1 MRPRDST
8 RVEIT
13 VEGHLDPR
21 WESEFYGME
30 LVYKSDGTTVI
41 RGPVTDQAALHGL
54 LRRVRDARMTLLA
67 VKHTSKEQKIGRNK
81 MSNIIVFGATG
92 RSGSA
97 VIKQALKAGY
107 SVTAFVRDP
116 GKMETSN
123 PKLRVVSGDVLDP
136 ASVERA
142 VAGQDA
148 VVSCLGAGLKGRVR
162 SEGTRNIIRAM
173 ERAGVSRL
181 ISQSSLGVG
190 DSRANLNFFW
200 KRIMFGLLLRKAYA
214 DHGVQEK
221 YIRESRLDWTIVRP
235 ASLTEEEAT
244 GDYLHGFSPK
254 ERNLSLKIALGDL
267 ADFVIHELENG
278 SYQRQAPGLSYA
290 EAR

>member
-107 SVTAFVRDP
+107 MA
-116 GKMETSN
+116 GC
-123 PKLRVVSGDVLDP
+123 RVN
-136 ASVERA
+136 
-142 VAGQDA
+142 
-148 VVSCLGAGLKGRVR
+148 GLE
-162 SEGTRNIIRAM
+162 SAIN
-173 ERAGVSRL
+173 
-181 ISQSSLGVG
+181 
-190 DSRANLNFFW
+190 
-200 KRIMFGLLLRKAYA
+200 KAA
-214 DHGVQEK
+214 
-221 YIRESRLDWTIVRP
+221 
-235 ASLTEEEAT
+235 
-244 GDYLHGFSPK
+244 
-254 ERNLSLKIALGDL
+254 GDL
-267 ADFVIHELENG
+267 RRH
-278 SYQRQAPGLSYA
+278 YA
-290 EAR
+290 ARKEGGYFT

>member
-13 VEGHLDPR
+13 VEGHLDQR
-21 WESEFYGME
+21 WGAEFHGMA
-30 LVYKSDGTTVI
+30 LVHTSDGTTVI

-67 VKHTSKEQKIGRNK
+67 VKHTNTDKSIRRSKMN
-81 MSNIIVFGATG
+81 SIIVFGATG

-97 VIKQALKAGY
+97 VVKQALKAGY

-116 GKMETSN
+116 GKMAMSD
-123 PKLRVVSGDVLDP
+123 PKLRVVAGDILDP
-136 ASVERA
+136 ASVDRA
-142 VAGQDA
+142 VAGHDA

-162 SEGTRNIIRAM
+162 SEGTLNIIRAM

-214 DHGVQEK
+214 DHGVQEH
-221 YIRESRLDWTIVRP
+221 YIRESGLDWTIVRP

-244 GDYLHGFSPK
+244 GDYLHDFSPM

-267 ADFVIHELENG
+267 ADFVVRELENG
-278 SYQRQAPGLSYA
+278 TYRRQAPGLSYA